1 MKKLIIVNGT
11 MGVGKSSICKQLF
24 KSLDRSVWLDGDW
37 CWMMQ
42 PWTVNDENIIMVE
55 NNINYLLHSFL
66 TNTSFDYV
74 IFSWVLHRKEM
85 IDRLLARLSDL
96 EFEHQVITLTCS
108 ESALRQ
114 RMQEDHR
121 TEEQI
126 NRSLERVSTYAGMPS
141 HSVDTSEIGLDE
153 VVLQIK
159 DRLL

>member
-11 MGVGKSSICKQLF
+11 MGVGKSSVCKQLF

-96 EFEHQVITLTCS
+96 EFEHQ
-108 ESALRQ
+108 
-114 RMQEDHR
+114 
-121 TEEQI
+121 
-126 NRSLERVSTYAGMPS
+126 
-141 HSVDTSEIGLDE
+141 
-153 VVLQIK
+153 
-159 DRLL
+159 